1 MLTYQQRAAEV
12 MAHLVE
18 HDWHGYSQVSRE
30 GDGGVESLAL
40 SDGTRVEIATG
51 DRDCASA
58 VISAWEAVLPG
69 STGGATYTGD
79 MRACFAGTGLWE
91 WHPMGD
97 GYVAQAGDVYLNEVH
112 HTAMCKSAE
121 PDVLMQFSISETGG
135 IDGAEG
141 DQTGYESNT
150 RAYYDYPW
158 DGKLAYVGPQ
168 PEGEEGMQLTDMVSG
183 WNGEASVAARL
194 AGADFGANMAYN
206 ELSRKD
212 DPTGRGTANTMYE
225 RVCYLGQKTDWI
237 LQRLDAIA
245 EKLGVQAE

>member
-18 HDWHGYSQVSRE
+18 HDWHGYSQVSRG
-30 GDGGVESLAL
+30 GDGGVEPLAL
-40 SDGTRVEIATG
+40 SDGTVVEIATG
-51 DRDCASA
+51 DRDCSSA

-79 MRACFAGTGLWE
+79 MRSCFVGTGLWE

-97 GYVAQAGDVYLNEVH
+97 GYIAQTGDVYLNEAH

-150 RAYYDYPW
+150 RPYYDYPW
-158 DGKLAYVGPQ
+158 DGKLVYVGPQ
-168 PEGEEGMQLTDMVSG
+168 PQGEEDDMFTDQDRAKLDQLVRTDDVS
-183 WNGEASVAARL
+183 
-194 AGADFGANMAYN
+194 
-206 ELSRKD
+206 
-212 DPTGRGTANTMYE
+212 GRGTVENMYG
-225 RVCYLGQKTDWI
+225 RVCCLGADTKAIIAAVD
-237 LQRLDAIA
+237 RLASEVMDIKSKV
-245 EKLGVQAE
+245 EMLGE